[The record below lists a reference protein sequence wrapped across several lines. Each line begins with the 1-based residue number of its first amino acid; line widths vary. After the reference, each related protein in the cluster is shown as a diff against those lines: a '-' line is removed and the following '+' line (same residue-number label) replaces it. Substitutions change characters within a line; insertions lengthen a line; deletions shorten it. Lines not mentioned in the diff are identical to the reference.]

1 MRTLR
6 YLFLLAIVIMLALV
20 SCTVDKADGTDYAVS
35 GHRVSISLR
44 GGQMRTRAVANAA
57 GFAREK
63 AIANDGLFAVVFQA
77 DGTYYDTF
85 SLAASETPNT
95 YTFDILNPGAY
106 YLYVVANPTIT
117 GFADKTYTCENT
129 EFNTDEEAFLADVES
144 ADPGAGMSAS
154 TNFLMMSR
162 RTLAD
167 IDADA
172 VTNLGEVQM
181 VRAAARI
188 DIDASSITGLEITK
202 VTVKNRYVKTKLAR
216 LGSDTS
222 MPDGA
227 KEATKEYVR
236 GTGEGQLD
244 ATEENSTLAL
254 VSDTQW
260 QGVIYGYENLV
271 SGTDQDEITV
281 IEITHNYGGVV
292 STTSVPFN
300 NVPIKRNTLYTVT
313 LTKNDAVP
321 VQPISA
327 TITVTDWSSTEIAYN
342 TTHDDTAPTFTV
354 TSAHSKDQDVDPTL
368 IRAKRTQ
375 DNSIQLTVTSQG
387 SMGSEVTYQ
396 GGVVNGDNDFT
407 HADYTAAQ
415 YTNGVNPISLTNTTY
430 DANGHIVQTFTI
442 AVPQA
447 LAQNM
452 SSTDHLDFWVSNQY
466 DDTHHL
472 SFSIKS
478 GYAMEA
484 TLSSSTV
491 TYNGSAHTPGLAS
504 VTVYDDSNNP
514 HSLTSSDYDV
524 AYTDN
529 VNAGTGHVTVTVKD
543 GNTYAGASATV
554 DFTIN
559 KATATLTLN
568 PTSLSVKYGSGAP
581 SKTITATLNH
591 GELDG
596 QAPTF
601 TWNDGTHATIGDPTN
616 FNGSHQSTITVTG
629 VAEQK
634 TDQALTVSAAE
645 TDNYTSASATCQI
658 KVVNGVDAAS
668 LNLGDIIYDDGSVT
682 ANNAY
687 NSNKHAIGVVVYK
700 ASSAE
705 DACEAGVNAGHGVV
719 AGRVLVISLAD
730 ASTSA
735 KWYTANSDDHNNS
748 LFPNVNNNKATAQS
762 DMQGYQKTVTLT
774 TDGHTHAAATAAKN
788 YTPSGATST
797 DYLEGSTG
805 WFLPSIGQWMKVAG
819 AMGVSTIP
827 DAGSWSGAGSVA
839 TTLSNYITNAGG
851 NASALVVNHT
861 YWSSSEYDATYAQV
875 VLWRA
880 DSSFGFLWGR
890 NDKSNDF
897 YVRAFLAY

>member
-1 MRTLR
+1 MRTIK
-6 YLFLLAIVIMLALV
+6 YLFLMTIAAMLALV
-20 SCTVDKADGTDYAVS
+20 SCTVDKADGTGQAVS
-35 GHRVSISLR
+35 GHRVSLSLQGGRAITR
-44 GGQMRTRAVANAA
+44 GVASPT

-63 AIANDGLFAVVFQA
+63 AIANGQLFAVVFQA

-85 SLAASETPNT
+85 SLAASETPGT

-106 YLYVVANPTIT
+106 YLYIVANPTID
-117 GFADKTYTCENT
+117 GFADKTYSHDNT

-144 ADPGAGMSAS
+144 ADPGAAMSAS

-167 IDADA
+167 IDADE
-172 VTNLGEVQM
+172 VTDLGVVQ
-181 VRAAARI
+181 VARAAARI

-222 MPDGA
+222 MPEGA
-227 KEATKEYVR
+227 KEATAKEYVR

-244 ATEENSTLAL
+244 ATEENSTVAL

-354 TSAHSKDQDVDPTL
+354 TSAHSKDLDVNPTL

-375 DNSIQLTVTSQG
+375 DNSIELTVTSQG

-407 HADYTAAQ
+407 HADYTASQ

-447 LAQNM
+447 LAHDM

-466 DDTHHL
+466 DDTNHL

-484 TLSSSTV
+484 TLSNSTV

-543 GNTYAGASATV
+543 GHTYAGASATV

-568 PTSLSVKYGSGAP
+568 PTSLSVKFGSGAP

-634 TDQALTVSAAE
+634 TEQTLTVSAAE

-705 DACEAGVNAGHGVV
+705 ASCEAGVNAGHGVV

-730 ASTSA
+730 ASRA
-735 KWYTANSDDHNNS
+735 QWYTANSDDHDNS
-748 LFPNVNNNKATAQS
+748 LFPNVNDTKATALN
-762 DMQGYQKTVTLT
+762 DMKGYQKTVTLT
-774 TDGHTHAAATAAKN
+774 TDGHTHEAATAAKN

-819 AMGVSTIP
+819 AMGVSMIP
-827 DAGSWSGAGSVA
+827 DADTWSGAGSVA
-839 TTLSNYITNAGG
+839 TTLSNYITNAGE
-851 NASALVVNHT
+851 NASALVGDYY
-861 YWSSSEYDATYAQV
+861 YWSSSERVAAGAQGV
-875 VLWRA
+875 GWNTG
-880 DSSFGFLWGR
+880 SSYGFKWSGG
-890 NDKSNDF
+890 NKSDVRH
-897 YVRAFLAY
+897 VRAFLAY